1 MTALLAAILLLAG
14 VSAAT
19 SEARPAAQLPA
30 TATAAPETM
39 GVEEVRAG
47 MTGVGYTVV
56 RGTEPEEFGVEILG
70 VLDNIQPKQALIIA
84 RLSGLGLERSGVA
97 AGMSGS
103 PVYVDG
109 KLVGAVAYRLGAFAT
124 EPIAGITPID
134 NMLRLAE
141 SEATRPEAAAGA
153 SAGAGMVAAAADLMR
168 GRTPEM
174 ATLQPA
180 VGAAGIAPILTPVSI
195 GGAHPEVVRRLGPLF
210 AAMGWQPTLG
220 GVSQNP
226 RLSGPLKPGS
236 AVAAQLMRGD
246 LSLTAT
252 GTVTWVDGER
262 VLAFG
267 HPFMQGGN
275 VDFPMVGAEVL
286 MVINSMADSQKL
298 TAAGTQVIGS
308 IRQDRLAGILGVVGP
323 PPPMIPVRIGIQGA
337 GVEEELSFEML
348 TDKSLSPTLLF
359 LGLANGLQS
368 VGALL
373 GDSAL
378 QVAGELRLDPE
389 LGAVRIDNLFSSPG
403 QAYFPLS
410 QTITS
415 IYEQLYDNPF
425 EPIEVRSVD
434 LEITM
439 RSDRRVA
446 EITRVWADRTDVRPG
461 DELTVTVWLKPYR
474 QPETD
479 IEIGL
484 RIPDGL
490 APGPLTLQV
499 GDAALFSQEQS
510 RPGPELYP
518 PQSIGQLIEKL
529 NKTRPSDRVYYRL
542 SRPDAGAFYG
552 GRPMPSLPPSVLEV
566 LTGGNTS
573 GETVALRNTVLAE
586 GAEQVEYVVSGEHRI
601 ELNVRR
607 R

>member
-1 MTALLAAILLLAG
+1 MA
-14 VSAAT
+14 
-19 SEARPAAQLPA
+19 
-30 TATAAPETM
+30 
-39 GVEEVRAG
+39 VEEVRAG

-56 RGTEPEEFGVEILG
+56 HGTEPEEFGVEILG
-70 VLDNIQPKQALIIA
+70 VLDNMQPNQALIIA
-84 RLSGLGLERSGVA
+84 RLSGLGLEQSGVA

-103 PVYVDG
+103 PVYIEG

-134 NMLRLAE
+134 NMLRLTG
-141 SEATRPEAAAGA
+141 SEATRPAAAPGP
-153 SAGAGMVAAAADLMR
+153 SAGGDMLAAAADLMR
-168 GRTPEM
+168 GRMPDM

-180 VGAAGIAPILTPVSI
+180 VAAAGIAPIVTPVSI

-210 AAMGWQPTLG
+210 AAMGWQPVIG

-226 RLSGPLKPGS
+226 RLSEPLKPGS

-246 LSLTAT
+246 MSLTAT
-252 GTVTWVDGER
+252 GTVTWVDGEQ

-286 MVINSMADSQKL
+286 LVINSMADSQKL
-298 TAAGTQVIGS
+298 TAAGSQVIGS

-323 PPPMIPVRIGIQGA
+323 PPPMIPVRIGVQGA
-337 GVEEELSFEML
+337 GVDEELHFEML

-378 QVAGELRLDPE
+378 QVAGELHLDPE
-389 LGAVRIDNLFSSPG
+389 LGAVRIDNLFSSAS

-415 IYEQLYDNPF
+415 IYELLYDNPF

-446 EITRVWADRTDVRPG
+446 EITRVWADRVDVRPG
-461 DELTVTVWLKPYR
+461 DQLTVTVWLKPYR
-474 QPETD
+474 QPETA
-479 IEIGL
+479 IEIGV
-484 RIPDGL
+484 RIPDDL

-499 GDAALFSQEQS
+499 GDAALFSGEQG
-510 RPGPELYP
+510 RPGPQPYP

-529 NKTRPSDRVYYRL
+529 NKTRRSDRVYYEL
-542 SRPDAGAFYG
+542 SRAGAGAFYG
-552 GRPMPSLPPSVLEV
+552 GRSMPSLPPSVLQI

-573 GETVALRNTVLAE
+573 GETVELRTTVLAE